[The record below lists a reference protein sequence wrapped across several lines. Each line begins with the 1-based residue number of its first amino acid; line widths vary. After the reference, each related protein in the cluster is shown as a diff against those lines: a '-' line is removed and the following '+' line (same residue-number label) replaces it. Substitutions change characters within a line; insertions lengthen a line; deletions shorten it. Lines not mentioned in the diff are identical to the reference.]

1 MDEEYGNYITIEDE
15 EGNEFEL
22 DQLDTLEYEDE
33 EYNLFLP
40 ANMEPD
46 DPDYGYII
54 LQTDYDEE
62 SGYHVGRCYA
72 DSPDIDGLVL
82 FSGDCQEGDMVDVLI
97 SSTEDG
103 LLYGEQL

>member
-46 DPDYGYII
+46 DHDYGYII

-62 SGYHVGRCYA
+62 SGEFAYNSVDDEELLVRVYDLFMEKLFGDE
-72 DSPDIDGLVL
+72 DSD
-82 FSGDCQEGDMVDVLI
+82 EG
-97 SSTEDG
+97 
-103 LLYGEQL
+103 GEE

>member
-46 DPDYGYII
+46 DPNYGYII

-62 SGYHVGRCYA
+62 SGEFAYNSVDDEELLVRVYDLFMEKLFGDE
-72 DSPDIDGLVL
+72 DSD
-82 FSGDCQEGDMVDVLI
+82 EG
-97 SSTEDG
+97 
-103 LLYGEQL
+103 GEE

>member
-62 SGYHVGRCYA
+62 SGEFAYNSVDDEELLVRVYDLFMEKLFGDE
-72 DSPDIDGLVL
+72 DSDE
-82 FSGDCQEGDMVDVLI
+82 SGE
-97 SSTEDG
+97 E
-103 LLYGEQL
+103 

>member
-1 MDEEYGNYITIEDE
+1 MDEEYGNYITIENE

-62 SGYHVGRCYA
+62 SGEFAYNSVDDEELLVRVYDLFMEKLFGDE
-72 DSPDIDGLVL
+72 DSD
-82 FSGDCQEGDMVDVLI
+82 EG
-97 SSTEDG
+97 
-103 LLYGEQL
+103 GEE

>member
-62 SGYHVGRCYA
+62 SGEFAYNSV
-72 DSPDIDGLVL
+72 DDEELLVRVYDL
-82 FSGDCQEGDMVDVLI
+82 FMENLFDDE
-97 SSTEDG
+97 E
-103 LLYGEQL
+103 

>member
-40 ANMEPD
+40 ANMEPH

-62 SGYHVGRCYA
+62 SGEFAYNSVDDEELLVRVYDLFMEKLFGDE
-72 DSPDIDGLVL
+72 DSD
-82 FSGDCQEGDMVDVLI
+82 EG
-97 SSTEDG
+97 
-103 LLYGEQL
+103 GEE